1 MKKGI
6 VYTLLIIVSLLSI
19 FPIYWM
25 FVMATNPNHVINSIP
40 PVLIPGPEVMTNFEN
55 VLSNIPFFRNLLNSF
70 FVASTITIGV
80 IFLCSLAGFA
90 FAKLQ
95 FPGRRSLFLI
105 VLATMMIPPVLGV
118 IPLYYLITNFGWLND
133 YRALIFPG
141 LINAFGIFWMRQYIY
156 SAVHDEIVEA
166 ARIDGCSNWRMYWN
180 IVIPMVYPAFATLGI
195 IVFMQ
200 IWGDF
205 MWPLIALQDTS
216 MYTLQV
222 ALSVLESDRSRDY
235 GMIMSGTF
243 WATVPLIVVFL
254 IFNRLFIRSITDGAL
269 KG

>member
-105 VLATMMIPPVLGV
+105 VLATMMIR
-118 IPLYYLITNFGWLND
+118 LYW
-133 YRALIFPG
+133 
-141 LINAFGIFWMRQYIY
+141 
-156 SAVHDEIVEA
+156 V
-166 ARIDGCSNWRMYWN
+166 
-180 IVIPMVYPAFATLGI
+180 
-195 IVFMQ
+195 
-200 IWGDF
+200 
-205 MWPLIALQDTS
+205 
-216 MYTLQV
+216 
-222 ALSVLESDRSRDY
+222 
-235 GMIMSGTF
+235 
-243 WATVPLIVVFL
+243 
-254 IFNRLFIRSITDGAL
+254 
-269 KG
+269 